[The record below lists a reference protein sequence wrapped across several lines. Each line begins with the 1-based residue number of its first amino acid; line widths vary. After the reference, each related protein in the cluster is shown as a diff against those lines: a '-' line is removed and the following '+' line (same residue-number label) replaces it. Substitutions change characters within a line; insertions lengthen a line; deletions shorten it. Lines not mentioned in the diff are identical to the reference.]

1 MKPINRLLKDA
12 IPGFVSAVLDG
23 LILSDMSV
31 DKPIKHKSDG
41 LAKCSR
47 LMLQM
52 KHLDVPLFLHN
63 LLALVG
69 VKSNVVRVEQTH
81 KDTSKTYI
89 KFSFRTLKYVEFLE
103 LRKRWYRGSRKF
115 VPDDLKLCPISVYFW
130 MLGDGYR
137 DPAPTHKQIRLSTDG
152 FSQHSTLKLKGKLD
166 ALLGDT
172 SDLTSINHA
181 GKILVRSGGFDRF
194 MNICRQS
201 NLDFP
206 SYTYK
211 FR

>member
-1 MKPINRLLKDA
+1 MPVFLRA
-12 IPGFVSAVLDG
+12 TLDG

-52 KHLDVPLFLHN
+52 KHPDVPLFLHN
-63 LLALVG
+63 LFALVG

-81 KDTSKTYI
+81 KHTGKTYI

-103 LRKRWYRGSRKF
+103 LRKRWYIGSRKF
-115 VPDDLKLCPISVYFW
+115 VPDDLDLCPISVYFW
-130 MLGDGYR
+130 MLGDGYK
-137 DPAPTHKQIRLSTDG
+137 DPWPTHKLIKLSTDG
-152 FSQHSTLKLKGKLD
+152 FSKHSTLKLKRKLD
-166 ALLGDT
+166 TLIGGE
-172 SDLTSINHA
+172 SNLTSIDRA
-181 GKILVRSGGFDRF
+181 GRIIVKSAGFDKF
-194 MNICRQS
+194 MNVCRQS